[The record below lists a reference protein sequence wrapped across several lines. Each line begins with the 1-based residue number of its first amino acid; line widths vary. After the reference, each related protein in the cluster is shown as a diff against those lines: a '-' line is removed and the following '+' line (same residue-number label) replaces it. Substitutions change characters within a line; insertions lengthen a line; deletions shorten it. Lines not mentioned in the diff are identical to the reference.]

1 MVFKA
6 WGTPRWPRVA
16 QVQWVREERPSG
28 VGAASLDSEFYLG
41 RAKKNPFPPRG
52 LQEPHPPKVDGQM
65 GLAGGICAWDRNR
78 HHWHPKKSIGTQMAQ
93 ERTRARGRCG

>member
-52 LQEPHPPKVDGQM
+52 LQEPHPPQGGWTKGTGWRDLCLGQ
-65 GLAGGICAWDRNR
+65 
-78 HHWHPKKSIGTQMAQ
+78 K
-93 ERTRARGRCG
+93 